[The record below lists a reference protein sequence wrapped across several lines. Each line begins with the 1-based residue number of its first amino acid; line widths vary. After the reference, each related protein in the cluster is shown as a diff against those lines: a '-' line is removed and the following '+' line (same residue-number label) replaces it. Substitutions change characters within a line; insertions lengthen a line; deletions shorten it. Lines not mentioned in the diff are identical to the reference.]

1 MARWTCDHCG
11 ATGEILQGETADT
24 VLCDV
29 CGEAVTADRPV
40 RGTG

>member
-11 ATGEILQGETADT
+11 ATGVVPQGDDADT

-29 CGEAVTADRPV
+29 CGEAVTAD
-40 RGTG
+40 